1 MHILVVDDEEPIMQ
15 LCLGV
20 LGRLGH
26 QVLGATSGDE
36 ALAKLAAAPVDLIL
50 VDYRMPGL
58 NGFQVLRRARELHPN
73 IRVVLTTGH
82 GTNDVVGAALDDG
95 VHGIIVKPFTPD
107 ELAQA
112 VSAVL
117 A

>member
-1 MHILVVDDEEPIMQ
+1 VHILVVDDEEPIVR
-15 LCLGV
+15 LCVGV

-26 QVLGATSGDE
+26 DVVGATSGDE
-36 ALAKLAAAPVDLIL
+36 ALSRLVAGPVDLIL
-50 VDYRMPGL
+50 VDYRMPRL
-58 NGFQVLRRARELHPN
+58 NGFQVLRRARELQPN
-73 IRVVLTTGH
+73 IRIVLTTGH

-107 ELAQA
+107 ELTRT
-112 VSAVL
+112 VSTVL

>member
-1 MHILVVDDEEPIMQ
+1 VHILVVDDEEPIVQ
-15 LCLGV
+15 LCLQL

-26 QVLGATSGDE
+26 TVVGATSGEE
-36 ALAKLAAAPVDLIL
+36 ALAKLVATPVDLIV

-58 NGFQVLRRARELHPN
+58 DGFQVLRRARELHPR
-73 IRVVLTTGH
+73 IRIVLTTGQ
-82 GTNDVVGAALDDG
+82 GTNEVVGAALDDG

-107 ELAQA
+107 ELTKV

-117 A
+117 